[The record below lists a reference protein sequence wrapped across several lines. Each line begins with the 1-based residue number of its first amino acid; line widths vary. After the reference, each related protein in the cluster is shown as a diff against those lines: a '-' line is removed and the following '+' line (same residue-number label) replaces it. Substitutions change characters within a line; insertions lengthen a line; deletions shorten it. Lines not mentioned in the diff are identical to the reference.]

1 MLNKSILVGRIT
13 RDLEV
18 RYTKSG
24 KAVGQTS
31 IAVTRNFSSSNGETE
46 SDFIDIIIWG
56 KHAETFATYT
66 AKGNLV
72 SVVGR
77 IQTRS
82 YENNSG
88 KKVYVTEVIVEEFNF
103 LEKKRSLNTETT
115 KKSDLKNN
123 QSNQPNQFAVSG
135 NSEINISDDDLPF

>member
-13 RDLEV
+13 KDLEV
-18 RYTKSG
+18 RYTQSG

-46 SDFIDIIIWG
+46 SDFINIVIWG
-56 KHAETFATYT
+56 KSAETFATYT

-77 IQTRS
+77 IQTRN

-88 KKVYVTEVIVEEFNF
+88 QKVYVTEVVVEEFNF
-103 LEKKRSLNTETT
+103 LEKKRSLNTEKN
-115 KKSDLKNN
+115 KKTDQKE
-123 QSNQPNQFAVSG
+123 NQPNPFAAS
-135 NSEINISDDDLPF
+135 

>member
-13 RDLEV
+13 KDLEV
-18 RYTKSG
+18 RYTQSG

-31 IAVTRNFSSSNGETE
+31 IAVTRNFSSANGETE
-46 SDFIDIIIWG
+46 SDFINIVIWG
-56 KHAETFATYT
+56 KGAETFATYT

-88 KKVYVTEVIVEEFNF
+88 QKVYVTEVIVEEFNF
-103 LEKKRSLNTETT
+103 LEKKRSLNPETT
-115 KKSDLKNN
+115 KKSDQKNN
-123 QSNQPNQFAVSG
+123 QSNQPNPFAASG
-135 NSEINISDDDLPF
+135 NDPIDISDDDMPF

>member
-13 RDLEV
+13 KDLEV
-18 RYTKSG
+18 RYTQSG

-31 IAVTRNFSSSNGETE
+31 IAVTRNFSSANGETE
-46 SDFIDIIIWG
+46 SDFINIVIWG
-56 KHAETFATYT
+56 KSAETFATYT

-82 YENNSG
+82 YENDEG
-88 KKVYVTEVIVEEFNF
+88 KMIYITEVVSDSVQF
-103 LEKKRSLNTETT
+103 LDT
-115 KKSDLKNN
+115 KKSQEK
-123 QSNQPNQFAVSG
+123 QSNNKRYTSDPSDPFANGDPIDIKDS
-135 NSEINISDDDLPF
+135 DLPF

>member
-13 RDLEV
+13 KDLEV
-18 RYTKSG
+18 RYTQSG

-46 SDFIDIIIWG
+46 SDFINIVIWG
-56 KHAETFATYT
+56 KSAETFATYT

-77 IQTRS
+77 IQTRN

-88 KKVYVTEVIVEEFNF
+88 QKVYVTEVVVEEFNF
-103 LEKKRSLNTETT
+103 LEKKRSLNTEKN
-115 KKSDLKNN
+115 KKTDQKE
-123 QSNQPNQFAVSG
+123 NQPNPFAASW
-135 NSEINISDDDLPF
+135 NAPIEISDDDLHF